1 MPATTARPTPA
12 FPSTRLAP
20 PPAEAPEPWPNGAPG
35 TAPNAAAQRPTARA
49 VRVLGVPIDF
59 GASRR
64 GVDMGPSA
72 LRVAQLAERL
82 RELGHAVADGGNIA
96 VPDRAAF
103 ACRGAEFLPV
113 IAEVC
118 RGLAEQTALA
128 VRDGALPL
136 VLGGDHSLAA
146 GSVAGVATAL
156 AERGG
161 RLGLVWLDAHADIHT
176 PDTSHTGNVH
186 GMPLA
191 HLLGHGDPRLAG
203 IATPGPAVRAE
214 HVALVGVRDLDP
226 PERQRIRDL
235 GVTAFTM
242 RDVDERGLK
251 AVMADALAVASRGTA
266 GVHVSCDVDWIDPSD
281 APGVGTPVR
290 GGATYREA
298 HLAMELVSDAGL
310 LVGMD
315 VVEVNPVLDRHNR
328 TAELAVDL
336 VASAFG
342 RRIL

>member
-1 MPATTARPTPA
+1 MTDIRMI
-12 FPSTRLAP
+12 
-20 PPAEAPEPWPNGAPG
+20 
-35 TAPNAAAQRPTARA
+35 
-49 VRVLGVPIDF
+49 GVPLDF

-82 RELGHAVADGGNIA
+82 RELGHTVADGGNVP
-96 VPDRAAF
+96 VPDRAEF
-103 ACRGAEFLPV
+103 TCRGAEFLPV
-113 IAEVC
+113 IAAVC
-118 RGLAEQTALA
+118 RGLAERTAAA

-161 RLGLVWLDAHADIHT
+161 RLGLIWLDAHADIHT

-203 IATPGPAVRAE
+203 IAAPGPAVRPE
-214 HVALVGVRDLDP
+214 HVALVGVRDLDL
-226 PERQRIRDL
+226 PERRRIREL